1 LVWATAV
8 AAIGGSIGL
17 LLGDPSAEW
26 INFAIGAA
34 LLACIGVLV
43 WKVTSH

>member
-1 LVWATAV
+1 MIGMEWV
-8 AAIGGSIGL
+8 A
-17 LLGDPSAEW
+17 
-26 INFAIGAA
+26 FAIGTA